1 MHVALKDAISDNDSK
16 LRAGNATDKTLYA
29 LGWTIDEL
37 SRLNDECHTLYV
49 EVTTLV
55 ERLEDEATDVVQMNA
70 ARLLNMCQE
79 RVRNFIRSITRHKRT
94 AATHVLV
101 TMISPSERNV
111 KPYALPVSCI
121 PYTGLAE
128 GKAHKIINMVVKE
141 MCKRGMKV
149 EGVYQFY
156 PFMCLMCSF
165 D

>member
-1 MHVALKDAISDNDSK
+1 M
-16 LRAGNATDKTLYA
+16 YA

-49 EVTTLV
+49 GVTTLV
-55 ERLEDEATDVVQMNA
+55 EQLEDEATDVVQMNA
-70 ARLLNMCQE
+70 ARLTC
-79 RVRNFIRSITRHKRT
+79 VRKEYASIRSITRHKRT

-101 TMISPSERNV
+101 TTISPSERNV

-128 GKAHKIINMVVKE
+128 GKARKIVNTVVKE

-165 D
+165 N